1 MNKKNFLV
9 NLLMI
14 LVFIALALGAY
25 YLKVRIG
32 NEKEKTARV
41 NEQVVLKDIYY
52 DSAVTQISYGEAGPI
67 IQDFVGAYNNKNGE
81 MLAQV
86 MDLVATYIY
95 SDCENESEFDTK
107 YVDKLSRNLDTQEL
121 ILMQYSLKKE
131 ETGIISGVENNSS
144 VELTLIEN
152 SEITDVSKYLSKMT
166 AKIRTVSQVENIDE
180 IDTLEFLLLHR
191 DGAYNIIKFEM
202 KESVPYIE

>member
-1 MNKKNFLV
+1 MSRKNFLV

-14 LVFIALALGAY
+14 LVLIALALGAY
-25 YLKVRIG
+25 YLKIRIS
-32 NEKEKTARV
+32 NEKEKTAHV
-41 NEQVVLKDIYY
+41 DEQVVLKDVYY
-52 DSAVTQISYGEAGPI
+52 DSAVTHISYGEAGPI
-67 IQDFVGAYNNKNGE
+67 IQDFVGAYNNKNGGI
-81 MLAQV
+81 LAQV

-95 SDCENESEFDTK
+95 SECENESEFDTK

-166 AKIRTVSQVENIDE
+166 AKIRTVSQVENIDQV
-180 IDTLEFLLLHR
+180 DTLEFLLLHR

-202 KESVPYIE
+202 IDSVPYTE

>member
-1 MNKKNFLV
+1 MSRKNFLV

-41 NEQVVLKDIYY
+41 NEQAVLKDIYY

-202 KESVPYIE
+202 IDSVPYTE

>member
-1 MNKKNFLV
+1 MSRKNFLV

-202 KESVPYIE
+202 IDSVPYTE

>member
-1 MNKKNFLV
+1 MSRKNFLV

-166 AKIRTVSQVENIDE
+166 AKIRTVSQVENIDQV
-180 IDTLEFLLLHR
+180 DTLEFLLLHR

-202 KESVPYIE
+202 IDSVPYTE

>member
-1 MNKKNFLV
+1 
-9 NLLMI
+9 
-14 LVFIALALGAY
+14 
-25 YLKVRIG
+25 
-32 NEKEKTARV
+32 
-41 NEQVVLKDIYY
+41 
-52 DSAVTQISYGEAGPI
+52 
-67 IQDFVGAYNNKNGE
+67 
-81 MLAQV
+81 
-86 MDLVATYIY
+86 
-95 SDCENESEFDTK
+95 
-107 YVDKLSRNLDTQEL
+107 
-121 ILMQYSLKKE
+121 MQYSLKKE

>member
-202 KESVPYIE
+202 IDSVPYTE

>member
-1 MNKKNFLV
+1 MSRKNFLV

-14 LVFIALALGAY
+14 LVFIALALGVY

-202 KESVPYIE
+202 IDSVPYTE

>member
-1 MNKKNFLV
+1 MSRKNFLV

-107 YVDKLSRNLDTQEL
+107 YVDKLSRNLETQEL

-166 AKIRTVSQVENIDE
+166 AKIRTVSQVENIDQV
-180 IDTLEFLLLHR
+180 DTLEFLLLHR

-202 KESVPYIE
+202 IDSVPYTE

>member
-1 MNKKNFLV
+1 MVLV
-9 NLLMI
+9 L
-14 LVFIALALGAY
+14 IALALGMY
-25 YLKVRIG
+25 YFKIRIS
-32 NEKEKTARV
+32 NEKEKTAHV
-41 NEQVVLKDIYY
+41 NKQVVLKDIYY
-52 DSAVTQISYGEAGPI
+52 DSAVTQVSYGEAGLI
-67 IQDFVGAYNNKNGE
+67 IHDFVEAYNNKNGG

-95 SDCENESEFDTK
+95 SECENESEFDTK
-107 YVDKLSRNLDTQEL
+107 YVDKLSRDLDTQEL
-121 ILMQYSLKKE
+121 ILMQYSLQKE
-131 ETGIISGVENNSS
+131 EKGIISGVENNSS

-180 IDTLEFLLLHR
+180 VDTLEFLLLHR

-202 KESVPYIE
+202 IDSVPYTE

>member
-1 MNKKNFLV
+1 MSRKNFLV

-107 YVDKLSRNLDTQEL
+107 YVEKLSRDLDTQEL

-131 ETGIISGVENNSS
+131 ESGIISGVENNSS

-202 KESVPYIE
+202 IDSVPYTE

>member
-1 MNKKNFLV
+1 MSRKNFLV

-95 SDCENESEFDTK
+95 SDCENALTGYYNSIT
-107 YVDKLSRNLDTQEL
+107 T
-121 ILMQYSLKKE
+121 ILCKDIFMA
-131 ETGIISGVENNSS
+131 IF
-144 VELTLIEN
+144 
-152 SEITDVSKYLSKMT
+152 M
-166 AKIRTVSQVENIDE
+166 
-180 IDTLEFLLLHR
+180 
-191 DGAYNIIKFEM
+191 IKFLIFLH
-202 KESVPYIE
+202 SLFDCFWSIC

>member
-67 IQDFVGAYNNKNGE
+67 IQDFVGAYNNKNGGI
-81 MLAQV
+81 LAQV

>member
-1 MNKKNFLV
+1 MSRKNFLV

>member
-1 MNKKNFLV
+1 MSRKNFLV

-14 LVFIALALGAY
+14 LVLIALALGAY
-25 YLKVRIG
+25 YLKIRIS
-32 NEKEKTARV
+32 NEKEKTAHV
-41 NEQVVLKDIYY
+41 DEQVVLKDVYY
-52 DSAVTQISYGEAGPI
+52 DNPVTHISYGEAGPI
-67 IQDFVGAYNNKNGE
+67 IQVFVGAYNNKNGE

-202 KESVPYIE
+202 IDSVPYTE

>member
-1 MNKKNFLV
+1 
-9 NLLMI
+9 
-14 LVFIALALGAY
+14 
-25 YLKVRIG
+25 
-32 NEKEKTARV
+32 
-41 NEQVVLKDIYY
+41 
-52 DSAVTQISYGEAGPI
+52 
-67 IQDFVGAYNNKNGE
+67 
-81 MLAQV
+81 

-202 KESVPYIE
+202 IDSVPYTE